1 MTELNTITTLLII
14 LGATTFAAAPILA
27 VLWWGDRI
35 SH

>member
-1 MTELNTITTLLII
+1 MPTDLFTAVLII
-14 LGATTFAAAPILA
+14 LGATVVASVPILA